1 MSRLP
6 IFKRLSSRPPFRV
19 FRDETEPV
27 ILPFSLKN
35 RRASLDAAPRRY
47 GNTGPERISLIDFRP
62 AARSMDVLTRARA
75 LHENRCCPR
84 CRRAGAIP
92 VDLGDGDNRNAAMPV
107 PGTAT
112 LVGFYCGSCGAEWP
126 V

>member
-6 IFKRLSSRPPFRV
+6 IFKRLSSRPAFRV

-27 ILPFSLKN
+27 ILPFSRNDWRVPVDTELRSREK
-35 RRASLDAAPRRY
+35 SGPRRIA
-47 GNTGPERISLIDFRP
+47 ISDFRSAP
-62 AARSMDVLTRARA
+62 RSMDVLTRARA

-92 VDLGDGDNRNAAMPV
+92 LDLGDGDQRNPAMPV
-107 PGTAT
+107 PGSAT
-112 LVGFYCGSCGAEWP
+112 LVGFYCDACGAEWP

>member
-6 IFKRLSSRPPFRV
+6 LFKRLSSRPPFRV
-19 FRDETEPV
+19 FCDETEPV
-27 ILPFSLKN
+27 ILPFAQKD
-35 RRASLDAAPRRY
+35 RRAPRSLERRT
-47 GNTGPERISLIDFRP
+47 NEETGPQRFSLGDFRRP
-62 AARSMDVLTRARA
+62 QAPMDVLTRARA
-75 LHENRCCPR
+75 LHANRCCPR

-92 VDLGDGDNRNAAMPV
+92 LDLGDGDDRNPAMPV

-112 LVGFYCGSCGAEWP
+112 LVGFYCDGCGAEWP